1 MDFHRI
7 FLQNTSIRHPTTHLF
22 PSVGSTGLDVC
33 GVVLLDVEENEIQL
47 RRQLGG
53 GGENEGDGGEDHH
66 EQRDEG
72 VGLHDHCQSGLVED
86 ENFLTWAAREVSGY
100 SVRFHRYFL
109 TLPYVVSP
117 KSSSFSLSSY
127 FC

>member
-1 MDFHRI
+1 MHSQPI
-7 FLQNTSIRHPTTHLF
+7 FFRETYFI
-22 PSVGSTGLDVC
+22 PSLHGLGVC
-33 GVVLLDVEENEIQL
+33 GILVLNVKQDEIHL

-53 GGENEGDGGEDHH
+53 GGEDEGDGGEDHH

-72 VGLHDHCQSGLVED
+72 VGLQDHCQSGVVED
-86 ENFLTWAAREVSGY
+86 ENCLTWAAREVSGY